1 MERYVYE
8 YFFNFSTQLFIMEAA
23 FSWPLPRKEHFAAK
37 LIGMLAVYYGA
48 GVGLLRLIRR
58 IPASYYPME
67 IVYYLLLFGVTM
79 FMMHI
84 LFDVRRRD
92 ILFVGT
98 AGYAA
103 QHITYALTQACR
115 YMIRSVLGADAI
127 PWIVDKLVL
136 NFLVF
141 AAAGVIFYKIL
152 VKKYQERELK
162 DADIRMSLVSACVLL
177 SSIVLSVMG
186 EGLDTGNGIMTS
198 VICRLYA
205 VIACSLGIAM
215 QFDLSSRNKLESQNE
230 ILEQLLHMEKQQHEM
245 SKENIDIINIKC
257 HDLKYQIQALEGIDN
272 ENLRREKIEEF
283 QKSVM
288 IYDSM
293 VKSGNDAVDLVLTEK
308 SLICQKYNIKFTYI
322 IDGKRLSF
330 MNAADIYSLFGNALD
345 NAIASVIREP
355 EEKRIISLNVAGQ
368 QDMLFIHMEN
378 ECSDEL
384 RFEDGLPVTTKEDKR
399 FHGFGTRSIR
409 YIAQKY
415 GGEVEMSHQNGKFIL
430 DILF

>member
-1 MERYVYE
+1 MERYVYQ
-8 YFFNFSTQLFIMEAA
+8 YFFNFSTQLFIMEAV
-23 FSWPLPRKEHFAAK
+23 FSWPLPRKERFAAK
-37 LIGMLAVYYGA
+37 LIGMLAIYYAAGA
-48 GVGLLRLIRR
+48 GVIQLVQK
-58 IPASYYPME
+58 IPARYYPLE
-67 IVYYLLLFGVTM
+67 IVYYLILFGITLL
-79 FMMHI
+79 MMRA

-98 AGYAA
+98 AAYAS
-103 QHITYALTQACR
+103 QHITYALTQAFR
-115 YMIRSVLGADAI
+115 YTIRAVFGADAI
-127 PWIVDKLVL
+127 PWFLDKAILSIL
-136 NFLVF
+136 IF
-141 AAAGVIFYKIL
+141 AAAGVILYRNL
-152 VKKYQERELK
+152 VSKYQDRQLK
-162 DADIRMSLVSACVLL
+162 DADIRMSMVSACVLL

-186 EGLDTGNGIMTS
+186 EGLDTGNGIMTN
-198 VICRLYA
+198 VICRMYA
-205 VIACSLGIAM
+205 VISCSLGIAM
-215 QFDLSSRNKLESQNE
+215 QFDLSSRYKLESENE
-230 ILEQLLHMEKQQHEM
+230 ILEQLLHMEKQLHEM

-257 HDLKYQIQALEGIDN
+257 HDLKYQVQALEGIDN
-272 ENLRREKIEEF
+272 EKLRREKIEEF

-330 MNAADIYSLFGNALD
+330 MNTADIYSLFGNALD

-415 GGEVEMSHQNGKFIL
+415 GGEAEMSYQNGKFIL